1 MTKRDFW
8 PLFRKVWEDA
18 FTTKNIRGAW
28 GSTGIH
34 PFDPDKVFTI
44 IVQESPL
51 VTSAN
56 IEAVL
61 SISSLSWT
69 AWRSS
74 LSSAPS
80 NSAAF

>member
-8 PLFRKVWEDA
+8 PLFRMVWEDT
-18 FTTKNIRGAW
+18 FTTKNIRSAW
-28 GSTGIH
+28 EPTGIH
-34 PFDPDKVFTI
+34 PFDLDTI
-44 IVQESPL
+44 IVRQESLL
-51 VTSAN
+51 VTSPN

-61 SISSLSWT
+61 SISSLSWM